1 MRKYYYLSVF
11 VLASILFSK
20 GVFYLDYACYDRAR
34 LEKTKVDIYI
44 SVPIQSLEFDKSL
57 TSVFAIKLYVYDG
70 EKLIAE
76 DKWKQKYTLNTESDK
91 FSGVEIPA
99 LSTMYLDPGS
109 YRLLAK
115 IEDMNSKNVE
125 TIDIPQSSK
134 KFVVAKFI
142 DKFSVST
149 IQLASKIITKDVIKD
164 SEFYKQG
171 VVVLPNP
178 SKVFGTRRPFLFYFT
193 EVYGL
198 KSGNKVDY
206 NWYIS
211 DKDGIKVKEGKSQT
225 KTSPGKAIIL
235 ADRLPIQSL
244 KTGVYDFHMQ
254 ISKNLTTNGST
265 LESSNNFYIYRT
277 LDFREKAPMKFEDL
291 SNAIEVLSEKSID
304 VEIGKLSKE
313 ISNEDQKVFEK
324 DGVEAKRSFLIK
336 YWEDKT
342 KYDEKEKN
350 EKFVYFSK
358 LANEDYSSSVEVLSD
373 KNLLDEFEQVY
384 SVLDKKEQ
392 SLADKLNNTGKVN
405 FLKRYWD
412 RKEKNDPDAREKFLY
427 LIRIANRDYST
438 GKKQGWET
446 DRGRI
451 LITHGSP
458 DNVNKETYSTDTL
471 DHEIWTYFNGNYTFV
486 FADNHGF
493 GEFTLIHSDYEGEK
507 NDPDWEEKIKNE
519 VY

>member
-11 VLASILFSK
+11 VLVSMLFSK
-20 GVFYLDYACYDRAR
+20 GVFYLDYACYDRER

-76 DKWKQKYTLNTESDK
+76 DKWKQKYTLKTEADK
-91 FSGVEIPA
+91 FTGVEIPA
-99 LSTMYLDPGS
+99 LSTMYLDPGY

-115 IEDMNSKNVE
+115 VEDMNSKNVE

-134 KFVVAKFI
+134 KFVVAKFT

-149 IQLASKIITKDVIKD
+149 IQLASKIITNDVIKD

-198 KSGNKVDY
+198 KTGNKVDY
-206 NWYIS
+206 NWYIT
-211 DKDGIKVKEGKSQT
+211 DNEGIKVKEGKYQS
-225 KTSPGKAIIL
+225 KDSPSKAIVL
-235 ADRLPIQSL
+235 ADRLPIQNL
-244 KTGVYDFHMQ
+244 KTGVYNFNLEV
-254 ISKNLTTNGST
+254 SKNGST

-277 LDFREKAPMKFEDL
+277 LDFREKAEMKFEDI
-291 SNAIEVLSEKSID
+291 SNAIEVLSERSI
-304 VEIGKLSKE
+304 EIELKKIDRDKNIDDL
-313 ISNEDQKVFEK
+313 D
-324 DGVEAKRSFLIK
+324 VEAKRNILLD
-336 YWEDKT
+336 YWGGDRS
-342 KYDEKEKN
+342 KEKF
-350 EKFVYFSK
+350 EYFSK

-384 SVLDKKEQ
+384 SVLDKKEK
-392 SLADKLNNTGKVN
+392 SLADKLNNTGRVN

-412 RKEKNDPDAREKFLY
+412 RKENDDPDAREKFLY
-427 LIRIANRDYST
+427 LISIANKDYST
-438 GKKQGWET
+438 GKKQGWDT

-458 DNVNKETYSTDTL
+458 DKIDKETYSTDTQ
-471 DHEIWTYFNGNYTFV
+471 DHEIWHYFNGNYTFV
-486 FADNHGF
+486 FADTHGF
-493 GEFTLIHSDYEGEK
+493 GEFTLIHSDFTGEK
-507 NDPDWEEKIKNE
+507 NDPNWEDKIKKE
-519 VY
+519 AY